1 MGFIGQFLA
10 VGWSDGVVRL
20 MGLESNKAAH
30 HIKVC
35 EPPTTKIVHI
45 AWASCNISG
54 KQSSITNNGEIRD
67 ALTKDFGRRK
77 DGGDLDLPQELTFVE
92 VDTALPKIS
101 PLPSAS
107 AGAG

>member
-1 MGFIGQFLA
+1 
-10 VGWSDGVVRL
+10 

-35 EPPTTKIVHI
+35 EPSRAKITHI

-54 KQSSITNNGEIRD
+54 KRSTSSTTEE
-67 ALTKDFGRRK
+67 LTKGVARDFGRRT
-77 DGGDLDLPQELTFVE
+77 DGEELDLPQELTFME